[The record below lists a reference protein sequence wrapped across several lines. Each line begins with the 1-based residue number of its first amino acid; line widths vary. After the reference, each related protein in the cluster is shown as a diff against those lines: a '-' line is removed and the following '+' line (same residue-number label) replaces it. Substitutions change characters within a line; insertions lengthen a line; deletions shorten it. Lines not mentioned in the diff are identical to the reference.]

1 MKFAGFLVL
10 AAVFISVVLNMGFII
25 AVGILM
31 AYAAMVAS
39 MSVRDCVKR
48 THKRRRR

>member
-10 AAVFISVVLNMGFII
+10 AAMFISVVLNMGFII

-31 AYAAMVAS
+31 AYAAMLVS
-39 MSVRDCVKR
+39 TSVRDCFKR
-48 THKRRRR
+48 TYKRRRR